1 MKKIIITEVS
11 TIKYSQWYRNSRPAL
26 YSEFG
31 KSILAIDKV
40 SYTVK
45 RAFKTTEVRES
56 ISFCIKNEC
65 IHQFCDSVFYGETEL
80 LK

>member
-11 TIKYSQWYRNSRPAL
+11 TTKYSQWYRKRHPEL

-40 SYTVK
+40 SFKVQGV
-45 RAFKTTEVRES
+45 FKTTEVRES
-56 ISFCIKNEC
+56 ISFCIQNGC
-65 IHQFCDSVFYGETEL
+65 IHQFCDAVFYGETEL
-80 LK
+80 LR